1 MADTY
6 LADGHTAADIDRVIN
21 AVTPEFVQQVNANT
35 AKIAIN
41 QTILAGLINGDF
53 SKNLLPVNSASF
65 TATESAKWYEIQLQ
79 QPIPKGK
86 YVLSFGSISSTD
98 TDSTTCRIMFFSANW
113 TDTLTDI
120 QVERG
125 ENLTQ
130 EITFAKDCTII
141 RFCAASTAT
150 GGVDDTLTFTDAMIC
165 DKGIYDITAKYVP
178 YSPTYQELVARVAA
192 LETANASAQA
202 DGNEVA
208 SE

>member
-1 MADTY
+1 MSTTY
-6 LADGHTAADIDRVIN
+6 TENYQLGMQENHNDKFSMTVITEN
-21 AVTPEFVQQVNANT
+21 
-35 AKIAIN
+35 AKIID
-41 QTILAGLINGDF
+41 GLLKAHEKHIVGFIDGD
-53 SKNLLPVNSASF
+53 SRKNLLPVNSTSF
-65 TATESAKWYEIQLQ
+65 TATSSTKWYEIQLQ

-120 QVERG
+120 QAERG

-130 EITFAKDCTII
+130 EITLAKDCAII

-165 DKGIYDITAKYVP
+165 EKAIYDITDKYVP
-178 YSPTYQELVARVAA
+178 YSPTYQELVARVTA
-192 LETANASAQA
+192 LETSTT
-202 DGNEVA
+202 
-208 SE
+208 SEEATV

>member
-1 MADTY
+1 M
-6 LADGHTAADIDRVIN
+6 
-21 AVTPEFVQQVNANT
+21 AVTYTENYNLGMQENHNDKFSMAVITEN
-35 AKIAIN
+35 AKIID
-41 QTILAGLINGDF
+41 GLLKAHEKQIVGFIDGD
-53 SKNLLPVNSASF
+53 SRKNLLPVNSTSF
-65 TATESAKWYEIQLQ
+65 TATSSTKWYEIQLK

-130 EITFAKDCTII
+130 EITFAKDCAII

-165 DKGIYDITAKYVP
+165 EKAIYDITDKYVP
-178 YSPTYQELVARVAA
+178 YSPTYQELVARVTA
-192 LETANASAQA
+192 LEAASTTT
-202 DGNEVA
+202 A
-208 SE
+208 SEEATV

>member
-21 AVTPEFVQQVNANT
+21 AVTLEFVQQVNTNT

-41 QTILAGLINGDF
+41 QTVLAGLINGDF
-53 SKNLLPVNSASF
+53 SKNLLPVNSTSF
-65 TATESAKWYEIQLQ
+65 TATSSTKWYEIQLQ

-98 TDSTTCRIMFFSANW
+98 TDSTTCRIIFFSANW

-125 ENLTQ
+125 ENLTR
-130 EITFAKDCTII
+130 EITFAKDCAII
-141 RFCAASTAT
+141 RFYAASTAT

-165 DKGIYDITAKYVP
+165 EKSIYDITAKYVP

-192 LETANASAQA
+192 LETASIST
-202 DGNEVA
+202 E
-208 SE
+208 SEEAI

>member
-1 MADTY
+1 M
-6 LADGHTAADIDRVIN
+6 
-21 AVTPEFVQQVNANT
+21 AVTYTENYNLGMQENHNDKFSMAVITEN
-35 AKIAIN
+35 AKIID
-41 QTILAGLINGDF
+41 GLLKAHEKQIVGFIDGD
-53 SKNLLPVNSASF
+53 SRKNLLPVNSTSF
-65 TATESAKWYEIQLQ
+65 TATSSTKWYEIQLK

-120 QVERG
+120 QFERG

-130 EITFAKDCTII
+130 EITFAKDCAII

-165 DKGIYDITAKYVP
+165 EKAIYDITDKYVP
-178 YSPTYQELVARVAA
+178 YSPTYQELVARVTA
-192 LETANASAQA
+192 LEAASTTT
-202 DGNEVA
+202 A
-208 SE
+208 SEEATV

>member
-1 MADTY
+1 MSTTYTENYQLEMQENHNDKFSMA
-6 LADGHTAADIDRVIN
+6 VITEN
-21 AVTPEFVQQVNANT
+21 
-35 AKIAIN
+35 AKIID
-41 QTILAGLINGDF
+41 GLLKAHEKHIVGFIDGD
-53 SKNLLPVNSASF
+53 SRKNLLPVNSTSF
-65 TATESAKWYEIQLQ
+65 TATSSTKWYEIQLQ

-120 QVERG
+120 QAERG

-130 EITFAKDCTII
+130 EITLAKDCAII

-150 GGVDDTLTFTDAMIC
+150 GAADDTLTFTDAMIC
-165 DKGIYDITAKYVP
+165 EKAIYDITDKYVP

-192 LETANASAQA
+192 LETSTT
-202 DGNEVA
+202 
-208 SE
+208 SEEATV

>member
-1 MADTY
+1 MSTTYTENYQLGMQENHNDKFSMA
-6 LADGHTAADIDRVIN
+6 VITEN
-21 AVTPEFVQQVNANT
+21 
-35 AKIAIN
+35 AKIID
-41 QTILAGLINGDF
+41 GLLKAHEKHIVGFIDGD
-53 SKNLLPVNSASF
+53 SRKNLLPVNDVSF
-65 TATESAKWYEIQLQ
+65 TATSSTKWYEIQLQ

-120 QVERG
+120 QAERG

-130 EITFAKDCTII
+130 EINFAKDCAII

-150 GGVDDTLTFTDAMIC
+150 GGVGDTLTFTDAMIC

-192 LETANASAQA
+192 LETASATT
-202 DGNEVA
+202 V
-208 SE
+208 SEESTV

>member
-1 MADTY
+1 MSTTY
-6 LADGHTAADIDRVIN
+6 TENYQLGMQENHNDKFSMTVITDN
-21 AVTPEFVQQVNANT
+21 
-35 AKIAIN
+35 AKIID
-41 QTILAGLINGDF
+41 GLLKAHEKHIVGFIDGD
-53 SKNLLPVNSASF
+53 SRKNLLPVNSTSF
-65 TATESAKWYEIQLQ
+65 TATGSTKWYEIQLQ

-120 QVERG
+120 QAERG

-130 EITFAKDCTII
+130 EITLVKDCAII

-178 YSPTYQELVARVAA
+178 YSPTYQELVARVTA
-192 LETANASAQA
+192 LETSTT
-202 DGNEVA
+202 
-208 SE
+208 SEEEI

>member
-1 MADTY
+1 MSTTYTENYQLGMQENHNDKFSMA
-6 LADGHTAADIDRVIN
+6 VITDN
-21 AVTPEFVQQVNANT
+21 
-35 AKIAIN
+35 AKIID
-41 QTILAGLINGDF
+41 GLLKAHEKHIVGFIDGD
-53 SKNLLPVNSASF
+53 SRKNLLPVNSTSF
-65 TATESAKWYEIQLQ
+65 TATSSTKWYEIQLQ

-120 QVERG
+120 QAERG

-130 EITFAKDCTII
+130 EITFAKDCSII

-165 DKGIYDITAKYVP
+165 EKSIYDITAKYVP
-178 YSPTYQELVARVAA
+178 YSPTYQELVARVTA
-192 LETANASAQA
+192 LEASSTTT
-202 DGNEVA
+202 V
-208 SE
+208 SEEATV

>member
-1 MADTY
+1 M
-6 LADGHTAADIDRVIN
+6 
-21 AVTPEFVQQVNANT
+21 AVTYTENYNLGMQENHNDKFSMAVITEN
-35 AKIAIN
+35 AKIID
-41 QTILAGLINGDF
+41 GLLKAHEKQIVGFIDGDLR
-53 SKNLLPVNSASF
+53 KNLLPVNSTSF
-65 TATESAKWYEIQLQ
+65 TATSSTKWYEIQLK

-130 EITFAKDCTII
+130 EITFAKDCAII

-165 DKGIYDITAKYVP
+165 EKAIYDITDKYVP
-178 YSPTYQELVARVAA
+178 YSPTYQELVARVTA
-192 LETANASAQA
+192 LEAASTTT
-202 DGNEVA
+202 A
-208 SE
+208 SEEATV

>member
-1 MADTY
+1 M
-6 LADGHTAADIDRVIN
+6 
-21 AVTPEFVQQVNANT
+21 AVTYTENYNLGMQENHNDKFSMTVITEN
-35 AKIAIN
+35 AKIID
-41 QTILAGLINGDF
+41 GLLKAHEKHIVGFIDGDLR
-53 SKNLLPVNSASF
+53 KNLLPVNSTSF
-65 TATESAKWYEIQLQ
+65 TATSSTKWYEIQLQ

-113 TDTLTDI
+113 ADTLTDI

-130 EITFAKDCTII
+130 EITLAKDCTII

-165 DKGIYDITAKYVP
+165 DKGIYDITDKYVP
-178 YSPTYQELVARVAA
+178 YSPTYQELVARVTA
-192 LETANASAQA
+192 LETASTTT
-202 DGNEVA
+202 A
-208 SE
+208 SEEATV

>member
-21 AVTPEFVQQVNANT
+21 AVTPEFVQQVNADT

-53 SKNLLPVNSASF
+53 SKNLLPVNSTSF
-65 TATESAKWYEIQLQ
+65 TATSSTKWYEIQLQ

-98 TDSTTCRIMFFSANW
+98 TDSTTCRTMFFSANW
-113 TDTLTDI
+113 ADILTDI

-130 EITFAKDCTII
+130 EITLAKDCAII
-141 RFCAASTAT
+141 RFCAASTAS
-150 GGVDDTLTFTDAMIC
+150 GAVDDTLTFTDAMIC
-165 DKGIYDITAKYVP
+165 EKAIYDITDKYVP
-178 YSPTYQELVARVAA
+178 YSPTYQELVARVTA
-192 LETANASAQA
+192 L
-202 DGNEVA
+202 EVA
-208 SE
+208 STTTASEEATV

>member
-1 MADTY
+1 M
-6 LADGHTAADIDRVIN
+6 
-21 AVTPEFVQQVNANT
+21 AVTYTENYNLGMQENHNDKFSMAVITEN
-35 AKIAIN
+35 AKIID
-41 QTILAGLINGDF
+41 GLLKAHEKQIVGFIDGD
-53 SKNLLPVNSASF
+53 SRKNLLPVNSTSF
-65 TATESAKWYEIQLQ
+65 TATSSTKWYEIQLK

-130 EITFAKDCTII
+130 EITFAKDCAII

-165 DKGIYDITAKYVP
+165 EKAIHDITDKYVP
-178 YSPTYQELVARVAA
+178 YSPTYQELVARVTA
-192 LETANASAQA
+192 LEAASTTT
-202 DGNEVA
+202 A
-208 SE
+208 SEEATV

>member
-1 MADTY
+1 M
-6 LADGHTAADIDRVIN
+6 
-21 AVTPEFVQQVNANT
+21 AVTYTENYNLGMQENHNDKFSMAVITEN
-35 AKIAIN
+35 AKIID
-41 QTILAGLINGDF
+41 GLLKAHEKQIVGFIDGD
-53 SKNLLPVNSASF
+53 SRKNLLPVNSTSF
-65 TATESAKWYEIQLQ
+65 TATSSTKWYEIQLQ

-120 QVERG
+120 QFERG

-130 EITFAKDCTII
+130 EITFAKDCAII

-165 DKGIYDITAKYVP
+165 EKAIYDITDKYVP
-178 YSPTYQELVARVAA
+178 YSPTYQELVARVTA
-192 LETANASAQA
+192 LEAASTTT
-202 DGNEVA
+202 A
-208 SE
+208 SEEATV

>member
-1 MADTY
+1 M
-6 LADGHTAADIDRVIN
+6 
-21 AVTPEFVQQVNANT
+21 AVTYTENYNLGMQENHNDKFSMAVITEN
-35 AKIAIN
+35 AKIID
-41 QTILAGLINGDF
+41 GLLKAHEKHIVGFIDGD
-53 SKNLLPVNSASF
+53 SRKNLLPVNSTSF
-65 TATESAKWYEIQLQ
+65 TATSSTKWYEIQLK

-130 EITFAKDCTII
+130 EITFAKDCAII

-165 DKGIYDITAKYVP
+165 EKAIYNITDKYVP
-178 YSPTYQELVARVAA
+178 YSPTYQELVARVTA
-192 LETANASAQA
+192 LEAASTTT
-202 DGNEVA
+202 A
-208 SE
+208 SEEATV